1 MYVFN
6 RITVNPQLPKR
17 IGRIN
22 EIANNLWWAWNTE
35 FLQLF
40 KMIDLEFT
48 SEALK
53 DFVNKN
59 IYSNNNITKIQKAV
73 ADHYNITIEDL
84 KGKKRSNKVAH
95 PRQLAMYLCRVE
107 TDETFPRIGLE
118 FGGRD
123 HSTVI
128 FACDKIEKELLE
140 NHELE
145 QTIKE
150 IKAKL

>member
-1 MYVFN
+1 MRFSKY
-6 RITVNPQLPKR
+6 LK
-17 IGRIN
+17 
-22 EIANNLWWAWNTE
+22 NNY
-35 FLQLF
+35 
-40 KMIDLEFT
+40 FT
-48 SEALK
+48 P
-53 DFVNKN
+53 
-59 IYSNNNITKIQKAV
+59 
-73 ADHYNITIEDL
+73 IEDL

>member
-1 MYVFN
+1 
-6 RITVNPQLPKR
+6 
-17 IGRIN
+17 
-22 EIANNLWWAWNTE
+22 
-35 FLQLF
+35 
-40 KMIDLEFT
+40 
-48 SEALK
+48 
-53 DFVNKN
+53 
-59 IYSNNNITKIQKAV
+59 
-73 ADHYNITIEDL
+73 
-84 KGKKRSNKVAH
+84 
-95 PRQLAMYLCRVE
+95 MYLCRVE